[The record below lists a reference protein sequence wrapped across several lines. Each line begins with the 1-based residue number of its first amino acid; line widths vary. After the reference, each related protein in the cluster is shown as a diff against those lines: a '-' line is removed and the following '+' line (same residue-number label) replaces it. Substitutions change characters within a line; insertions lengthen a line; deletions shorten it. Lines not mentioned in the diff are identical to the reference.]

1 MGAGWDAV
9 DESAAR
15 FAARGGQPGL
25 AYGIVADGELVHAGG
40 VGETVPCGPVPDAG
54 TVFRIASMTKSF
66 TASLIMLLRDEG
78 ALALDDPAQRYVP
91 EVAGIRSAAADC
103 PPVTIRQLL
112 TMTGGFPTDDPWGDR
127 QQGLP
132 NDEFARLLREGEIRA
147 AWAPGTRFDYSNL
160 GYAILGRVIAAVT
173 GVSYESAIR
182 DRLLGPLQMDRT
194 GFEAEEFD
202 AGGLARGYR
211 RDDGGWRELRPDP
224 SGAFAPMG
232 GVFTCVADLARWVAG
247 FTGAFPPGLDGAGL
261 DGAGLDGAGLDGVR
275 RDGHPLSRASRR
287 EMQLPQVAILSGVDA
302 PAVRFSGPASM
313 SYGFGLFAEEDREFG
328 AIVQHSGGYPGYG
341 SHMRWHP
348 ATGLGAIVLANSTYA
363 RAGALAGEM
372 LARMLQAEAARASRS
387 GGFRQSGPVP
397 ALGRPWPETLAV
409 RDTVNDLLQ
418 DWQDETAAR
427 LFTANVNQDRPLAQ
441 RRVDVALLRER
452 IGKFAPDP
460 ARPAEFDSPAH
471 CRWWLTGERGTVSV
485 TIRLAPLR
493 EPLVQQLILA
503 IPPAE
508 GSALDEALLALVGV
522 LNRTGRPEW
531 PAGLYATVN
540 QGEVLRQLRMASAWA
555 GPCQVGACLA
565 GDGASAV
572 TVELTGPTGRVSLTV
587 EIAGVA
593 ALLYRAEVSL
603 LPAR

>member
-1 MGAGWDAV
+1 MGSEWDGADGSV
-9 DESAAR
+9 LR

-25 AYGIVADGELVHAGG
+25 AYGIVAGGELVHAGG
-40 VGETVPCGPVPDAG
+40 AGEAFPRGPVPDAD

-66 TASLIMLLRDEG
+66 TASLIILLRDEG

-91 EVAGIRSAAADC
+91 ELAGVRSAAADC

-132 NDEFARLLREGEIRA
+132 LDEFALLLRDGEVRA
-147 AWAPGTRFDYSNL
+147 AWAPGTRFEYSNL
-160 GYAILGRVIAAVT
+160 GYAILGRVITAVA
-173 GVSYESAIR
+173 GVRYESAIR

-194 GFEAEEFD
+194 GFEAAEFSP
-202 AGGLARGYR
+202 GGLARGYR
-211 RDDGGWRELRPDP
+211 RDIGGWQEVRPDP

-247 FTGAFPPGLDGAGL
+247 FAGAFPAGL
-261 DGAGLDGAGLDGVR
+261 DGGG

-287 EMQLPQVAILSGVDA
+287 EMQLPQVAILDGLDA
-302 PAVRFSGPASM
+302 PAVRFTGPVSW
-313 SYGFGLFAEEDREFG
+313 SYGFGLFAVEDREFG

-348 ATGLGAIVLANSTYA
+348 ASGLGTIVLANSTYA
-363 RAGALAGEM
+363 KAGALAGEM
-372 LARMLQAEAARASRS
+372 LAGLLQAESARASRS
-387 GGFRQSGPVP
+387 GGYRQSGPVP
-397 ALGRPWPETLAV
+397 APGRPWPETLAA
-409 RDTVNDLLQ
+409 RDAVNDLLQ
-418 DWQDETAAR
+418 DWHDDTAAR
-427 LFTANVNQDRPLAQ
+427 LVTANVDQDRPLAQ
-441 RRVDVALLRER
+441 RRADVALLRER

-460 ARPAEFDSPAH
+460 VRPAEFDSPAH
-471 CRWWLTGERGTVSV
+471 CRWWLTGERGTATV

-508 GSALDEALLALVGV
+508 GSVLDQALLALVGV
-522 LNRTGRPEW
+522 LNSTGAAQW
-531 PAGLYATVN
+531 PAGLYSTLD
-540 QGEVLRQLRMASAWA
+540 QDEVLRQLRLAAAWA
-555 GPCQVGACLA
+555 GPCKVGACLA

-572 TVELTGPTGRVSLTV
+572 TVELTGPTGRLSLSV
-587 EIAGVA
+587 EIAGA
-593 ALLYRAEVSL
+593 AGLLYRAEVSL

>member
-1 MGAGWDAV
+1 MVAEWDAV

-40 VGETVPCGPVPDAG
+40 AGEAFPGGPVPDSG
-54 TVFRIASMTKSF
+54 TIFRIASMTKSF
-66 TASLIMLLRDEG
+66 TAALIILLRDEG

-91 EVAGIRSAAADC
+91 EVAGVRAAAADC

-132 NDEFARLLREGEIRA
+132 NDEFARLLRDGEIRA

-173 GVSYESAIR
+173 GDRYESAIR

-194 GFEAEEFD
+194 GFEAEEFN

-247 FTGAFPPGLDGAGL
+247 FAGAFPPGPDGASL
-261 DGAGLDGAGLDGVR
+261 
-275 RDGHPLSRASRR
+275 DGHPLSRASRR
-287 EMQLPQVAILSGVDA
+287 EMQLPRVAILSGVDA
-302 PAVRFSGPASM
+302 PAIRFAGPASM
-313 SYGFGLFAEEDREFG
+313 SYGFGLFAEDDTDFG
-328 AIVQHSGGYPGYG
+328 AIIQHSGGYPGYG

-363 RAGALAGEM
+363 KAGALAGEM
-372 LARMLQAEAARASRS
+372 LAGLLQAESARSSRS
-387 GGFRQSGPVP
+387 GGYCQSGPVP
-397 ALGRPWPETLAV
+397 APGRPWPETLAA

-418 DWQDETAAR
+418 DWQEETAAR
-427 LFTANVNQDRPLAQ
+427 LFTANVDQDRPLAQ
-441 RRVDVALLRER
+441 RRADVAVLRER

-460 ARPAEFDSPAH
+460 VRPPEFDSPAH
-471 CRWWLTGERGTVSV
+471 CRWFLTGERGTASV

-493 EPLVQQLILA
+493 RPLVQQLILA

-508 GSALDEALLALVGV
+508 GSALDETLLALVGV
-522 LNRTGRPEW
+522 LNSTGPPEW
-531 PAGLYATVN
+531 PAGLYATVSRD
-540 QGEVLRQLRMASAWA
+540 EVLRQLRMASAWA

-572 TVELTGPTGRVSLTV
+572 TVELTGPTGRVSLSV
-587 EIAGVA
+587 EIAGA
-593 ALLYRAEVSL
+593 AGLLYRAEASL

>member
-1 MGAGWDAV
+1 VAEWDAV

-25 AYGIVADGELVHAGG
+25 AYGIVAGGDLVHSGGAGEAFPG
-40 VGETVPCGPVPDAG
+40 GPVPDAG

-66 TASLIMLLRDEG
+66 TASLIMLLRDGG

-91 EVAGIRSAAADC
+91 EVAGVRPAAADC
-103 PPVTIRQLL
+103 PPVTIRQLM
-112 TMTGGFPTDDPWGDR
+112 TMTGGFCTDDPWGDR

-132 NDEFARLLREGEIRA
+132 IDEFGRLLRDGEIRA

-173 GVSYESAIR
+173 GISYESAIR
-182 DRLLGPLQMDRT
+182 NRLLGPLQMDRT
-194 GFEAEEFD
+194 GFEAEEFN
-202 AGGLARGYR
+202 AAGLARGYR
-211 RDDGGWRELRPDP
+211 RDNGGWRELPPDP

-247 FTGAFPPGLDGAGL
+247 FAGAFPPGLSSASQDGASQ
-261 DGAGLDGAGLDGVR
+261 DGASQ
-275 RDGHPLSRASRR
+275 DGHPLSRASRR
-287 EMQLPQVAILSGVDA
+287 EMQLPQVAILGGVDA
-302 PAVRFSGPASM
+302 PAIRFAGPASM
-313 SYGFGLFAEEDREFG
+313 SYGFGLFVEEDSEFG

-348 ATGLGAIVLANSTYA
+348 ATGLGTIVLANSTYA

-372 LARMLQAEAARASRS
+372 LAGLLQAESAHANRS
-387 GGFRQSGPVP
+387 GECRQSGPVP
-397 ALGRPWPETLAV
+397 APGRPWPETLAV
-409 RDTVNDLLQ
+409 RDAVNDLLQ
-418 DWQDETAAR
+418 DWQDDAAAR
-427 LFTANVNQDRPLAQ
+427 LFTANVDQDRPLAQ
-441 RRVDVALLRER
+441 RRADAVLLRDR

-471 CRWWLTGERGTVSV
+471 CRWWLTGERGTAGV

-503 IPPAE
+503 IPPAA
-508 GSALDEALLALVGV
+508 GSALDKALLGLVGV
-522 LNRTGRPEW
+522 LNGDGAPEW
-531 PAGLYATVN
+531 PAGLYSTVDED
-540 QGEVLRQLRMASAWA
+540 EVLRQLRMASAWA
-555 GPCQVGACLA
+555 GPCQVRACLA

-572 TVELTGPTGRVSLTV
+572 TVELTGPTGLVHLSV
-587 EIAGVA
+587 EIAGA
-593 ALLYRAEVSL
+593 AGLLSRAEVSL
-603 LPAR
+603 LAAR

>member
-1 MGAGWDAV
+1 MGAEWDAV

-15 FAARGGQPGL
+15 FAVRGGQPGL
-25 AYGIVADGELVHAGG
+25 AYGIVSGGGLAHSGGAGEAFPG
-40 VGETVPCGPVPDAG
+40 GPVPDAG

-66 TASLIMLLRDEG
+66 TASLIMLLRDDG
-78 ALALDDPAQRYVP
+78 VLALDDAAQRYAP
-91 EVAGIRSAAADC
+91 ELAGVRPAAADC

-132 NDEFARLLREGEIRA
+132 LEEFARLLRDGEIRA
-147 AWAPGTRFDYSNL
+147 AWAPGTRFDYSNT

-173 GVSYESAIR
+173 GGAYESAIR

-194 GFEAEEFD
+194 GFEAAEFD

-211 RDDGGWRELRPDP
+211 RDIGGWQELRPDP

-232 GVFTCVADLARWVAG
+232 GVFSCVADLARWVAG
-247 FTGAFPPGLDGAGL
+247 FAGAFPPGPTDAG
-261 DGAGLDGAGLDGVR
+261 GPA
-275 RDGHPLSRASRR
+275 HPLSRASRR
-287 EMQLPQVAILSGVDA
+287 EMQLPQVALPIGVDA

-313 SYGFGLFAEEDREFG
+313 SYGFGLFTDEDREFG
-328 AIVQHSGGYPGYG
+328 AIVHHSGGYPGYG

-372 LARMLQAEAARASRS
+372 LAGLLQAESARACRSR
-387 GGFRQSGPVP
+387 GYRQSEPVP
-397 ALGRPWPETLAV
+397 APGRPWPETLWA
-409 RDTVNDLLQ
+409 RDTVNDLLR
-418 DWQDETAAR
+418 DWQDETAER
-427 LFTANVNQDRPLAQ
+427 LFTPNVDQDRPLAQ
-441 RRVDVALLRER
+441 RRADVALLRER

-471 CRWWLTGERGTVSV
+471 CRWWLAGERGTASV

-508 GSALDEALLALVGV
+508 GSALDLALVSLIGV
-522 LNRTGRPEW
+522 LNAGGAADW
-531 PAGLYATVN
+531 PAGLYATVS
-540 QGEVLRQLRMASAWA
+540 QDEVLRQLRIASAWA
-555 GPCQVGACLA
+555 GPCVVSACLA
-565 GDGASAV
+565 GDGAGSV
-572 TVELTGPTGRVSLTV
+572 TVELTGPAGRVNLTA
-587 EIAGVA
+587 EIAGA
-593 ALLYRAEVSL
+593 AGLLRRAEVSL